1 MATAGASTLAG
12 PCGLQE
18 LVVPL
23 LVLAVLQA
31 LWVPAAGALRHRAE
45 FRLERSAWL
54 AIGSANEH
62 SGIHTVPLGLAVIAG
77 GLAGLSADGVASWQ
91 LLLMAS
97 ACLALTWLLT
107 IVCVGRFLWS
117 LASRGLVLETIDGAW
132 FLVPAALLGAAI
144 ATEDVAALVASRGA
158 SVLALLALGGTLL
171 GWSGYWA
178 VAVVA
183 FVRVRRF
190 GLGGVPQAP
199 WWIAMGCAGLAAAAL
214 GRVLDGSSPW
224 PALRAFLIAATTA
237 TDICAVALLI
247 PVVAGGVKFLLW
259 RCQFRAA
266 APWPPTFS
274 TAVFALGCLQAG
286 RVLQSPAFR
295 FLGLGAGFTT
305 LAFWAVTAG
314 WNVKGLMRRQIPGS

>member
-1 MATAGASTLAG
+1 MATAGASVLAG
-12 PCGLQE
+12 RCGLQK

-31 LWVPAAGALRHRAE
+31 LWAPAAGALRHRAE
-45 FRLERSAWL
+45 FRVRWSAWL
-54 AIGSANEH
+54 TIGSANEH

-77 GLAGLSADGVASWQ
+77 GLAGLSADGVASWP

-97 ACLALTWLLT
+97 TCLALTWLLA

-117 LASRGLVLETIDGAW
+117 LASRGLALETIDGAW

-144 ATEDVAALVASRGA
+144 ATEDVAALVASRGV
-158 SVLALLALGGTLL
+158 SVLALLALGGALL

-190 GLGGVPQAP
+190 GFGGVPQAP

-214 GRVLDGSSPW
+214 GRVLDGLPPW
-224 PALRAFLIAATTA
+224 PALRTFLITTTTA
-237 TDICAVALLI
+237 TDICAIALLV
-247 PVVAGGVKFLLW
+247 PVVAGGVRFLLW
-259 RCQFRAA
+259 HCRFRAA

-274 TAVFALGCLQAG
+274 TAVFALGCLQTG
-286 RVLQSPAFR
+286 QVLQSPAFR
-295 FLGLGAGFTT
+295 LLGLGAGFAT
-305 LAFWAVTAG
+305 LAFWAVTAS
-314 WNVKGLMRRQIPGS
+314 WNVKGLMRRQIRGA